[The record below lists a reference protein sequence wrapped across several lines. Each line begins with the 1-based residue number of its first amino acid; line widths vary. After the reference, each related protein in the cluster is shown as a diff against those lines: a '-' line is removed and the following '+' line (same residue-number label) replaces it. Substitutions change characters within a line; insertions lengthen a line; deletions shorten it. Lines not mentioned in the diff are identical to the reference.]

1 MDTPDPV
8 IRLNAALQG
17 RYAVQ
22 RELGEGGM
30 ATVYLADDLKHERK
44 VALKV
49 LKPEKV
55 AVTQEATSKG
65 LIMKRRSCIQ
75 ASLLLCIA
83 ALTSCSGDQGQAD
96 EILIGEYGSLT
107 GTTATFGISTKN
119 GIEMALDEVN
129 QSGGLLGKTVRVIV
143 EDDQGRPEEA
153 QTVVTKLITRNR
165 VVAILGE
172 VASSRTL
179 AAAPVAQQ
187 AGIPMVSPSSTN
199 PAVTEVGDFIFRV
212 CFIDPFQ
219 GFVMAKF
226 AAHSLQLTDIAVLR
240 DIKNDYSVGLADVF
254 VENFVALGGMI
265 VADEGYSEGDTDFSA
280 QLTSIR
286 ARRPQAIFAPG
297 YYTEVGLIARQAKSL
312 GIEAPLLGGDS
323 PSLIEIGGEALEGSY
338 FSNHYSVD
346 DPSPAIQKFVSD
358 YRARYGQTPD
368 ALAGLGYDAAQ
379 ILFDAIQR
387 AGSTDP
393 VAIRDALAQTKDFAG
408 VTGVTT
414 LDENRNAVKPAVVL
428 QISDG
433 KLAYVETINP

>member
-1 MDTPDPV
+1 
-8 IRLNAALQG
+8 
-17 RYAVQ
+17 
-22 RELGEGGM
+22 
-30 ATVYLADDLKHERK
+30 
-44 VALKV
+44 
-49 LKPEKV
+49 
-55 AVTQEATSKG
+55 
-65 LIMKRRSCIQ
+65 
-75 ASLLLCIA
+75 
-83 ALTSCSGDQGQAD
+83 
-96 EILIGEYGSLT
+96 LIGEFGSLT
-107 GTTATFGISTKN
+107 GTTATFGISTMN
-119 GIEMALDEVN
+119 GIDMAIDEVN
-129 QSGGLLGKTVRVIV
+129 QNGGLLGKTVRVIV

-153 QTVVTKLITRNR
+153 QTVVTKLITSNR

-187 AGIPMVSPSSTN
+187 HGIPMISPSSTN

-219 GFVMAKF
+219 GLVMAKF
-226 AAHSLQLTDIAVLR
+226 AAQSLQLTDVAVLR

-254 VENFVALGGMI
+254 VDNFVALGGTI

-286 ARRPQAIFAPG
+286 ARKPQAIFVPG

-312 GIEAPLLGGDS
+312 GIEAPLLGGDGWDS
-323 PSLIEIGGEALEGSY
+323 PSLIEIGGAALEGSY

-379 ILFDAIQR
+379 ILFDAIRR
-387 AGSTDP
+387 ADSTNP
-393 VAIRDALAQTKDFAG
+393 TAIRDALAETSNFAG

-428 QISDG
+428 QIADG